1 MENDYQPHERKVT
14 KFTARTFKAT
24 TPPKLHMGGSGSIE
38 VYAILMSSW
47 LFRRLIMVEGVTEEG
62 IQKKDG
68 HQKGG
73 VCVVVFRVELKCWWE
88 PNVERSTWIK
98 HTTYYVVPDI
108 EWRRQKV
115 RKAQKNAQLPMIRY
129 PRIITYSSPRLDT
142 ASDPKGPGALRW
154 NRNTRCTP
162 STAAQR
168 YEIKDQRTWSEYQHR
183 KFS

>member
-1 MENDYQPHERKVT
+1 MREKSRSSRLEPSKRQPLPNSTWVDWGLCYPYVFVTFPKVNYGW
-14 KFTARTFKAT
+14 R
-24 TPPKLHMGGSGSIE
+24 
-38 VYAILMSSW
+38 
-47 LFRRLIMVEGVTEEG
+47 GVTEEG